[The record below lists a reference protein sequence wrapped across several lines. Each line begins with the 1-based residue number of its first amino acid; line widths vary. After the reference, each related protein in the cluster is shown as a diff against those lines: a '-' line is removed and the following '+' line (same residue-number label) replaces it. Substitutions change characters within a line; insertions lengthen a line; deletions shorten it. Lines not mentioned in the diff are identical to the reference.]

1 MRKLLALLFA
11 VLIALNFA
19 GCKTEKKLQDQVDEF
34 IQNYIYMVRDAVD
47 GQKGT
52 IQDVYDKMLS
62 AEMKKVVTFEEY
74 KDWVTRRYKG
84 KVGKEIRTAKAAIV
98 IDKQTK
104 AFMEATGR
112 TSNVGRMAA
121 AMNQDES
128 LIFTVRV
135 VKEGEQFKVEQQDV
149 MGEIMEKKE
158 EDERLTTLLK
168 DYKGLIKIDEIV
180 GKRIQGR
187 EGWAELV
194 GTILN
199 GSKDLDM
206 IRVGIRV
213 KFKDSNGDVV
223 WADKFLAVTDIR
235 LEGLRTSLLPNSV
248 KIFKTK
254 IKDIPKEWDP
264 DQPLTYSFYLID
276 GKKITPEELAAENKE
291 RAKLKKLIE
300 DTKKADEEARKQLK
314 EVWERE
320 KALKEKIKEL
330 QNQSK

>member
-1 MRKLLALLFA
+1 MRKLLALLLVA
-11 VLIALNFA
+11 LIALAFS
-19 GCKTEKKLQDQVDEF
+19 GCKTEKKLQDKVDEF
-34 IQNYIYMVRDAVD
+34 IQSYIYTIRDAVD

-52 IQDVYDKMLS
+52 VKDVYDKMVS
-62 AEMKKVVTFEEY
+62 SEMKKVVTFDEY

-84 KVGKEIRTAKAAIV
+84 KVGKKIRTAKAAIV
-98 IDKQTK
+98 IDKHTK

-149 MGEIMEKKE
+149 MGDIMEKKE
-158 EDERLTTLLK
+158 EDTRLTDLLK

-180 GKRIQGR
+180 GKRIQAR

-213 KFKDSNGDVV
+213 KFKDSNGDVI
-223 WADKFLAVTDIR
+223 WADKFLAVTDMR
-235 LEGLRTSLLPNSV
+235 FEGLRTSLLPNSV

-254 IKDIPKEWDP
+254 VKDLPKEWDP
-264 DQPLTYSFYLID
+264 EQPLSYSFYLID
-276 GKKITPEELAAENKE
+276 GNKIDEKELAVENKE
-291 RAKLKKLIE
+291 RSKLKKLIE

-314 EVWERE
+314 EVWEKE
-320 KALKEKIKEL
+320 KALKKKIKEL

>member
-1 MRKLLALLFA
+1 MRKLLALLFVA
-11 VLIALNFA
+11 LIAFA
-19 GCKTEKKLQDQVDEF
+19 FSGCKTEKKLQDKVDDF
-34 IQNYIYMVRDAVD
+34 IQSYIYTVRDAVD

-52 IQDVYDKMLS
+52 VKDVYDNMLS
-62 AEMKKVVTFEEY
+62 AEMKKVVTFDDY

-84 KVGKEIRTAKAAIV
+84 KVGKKIRTARAAIV

-104 AFMEATGR
+104 AFMEATGS
-112 TSNVGRMAA
+112 TKNVGRMAA
-121 AMNQDES
+121 AMDQDES
-128 LIFTVRV
+128 LKFLVRV
-135 VKEGEQFKVEQQDV
+135 VKEGEQFKVEQQNV
-149 MGEIMEKKE
+149 MGDIMEKKE
-158 EDERLTTLLK
+158 EDTRLTDLLK

-223 WADKFLAVTDIR
+223 WADKFLAVTDMR
-235 LEGLRTSLLPNSV
+235 YEGLRSSLLPSSV
-248 KIFKTK
+248 KVFKTK
-254 IKDIPKEWDP
+254 IKDLPKEWDP
-264 DQPLTYSFYLID
+264 DQPLSYSFYLVD
-276 GKKITPEELAAENKE
+276 GNKIGEEELAVENKE

-314 EVWERE
+314 EVWEKE

>member
-1 MRKLLALLFA
+1 MRKLSLLLLAA
-11 VLIALNFA
+11 LILVSFA
-19 GCKTEKKLQDQVDEF
+19 GCKGEKKLQDQVDEF
-34 IQNYIYMVRDAVD
+34 IQQYIYTVRDAVD
-47 GQKGT
+47 GKKGT
-52 IQDVYDKMLS
+52 IKDVYDNMLS
-62 AEMKKVVTFEEY
+62 SEMKKVVTFEEY

-135 VKEGEQFKVEQQDV
+135 IKEGEQFKVEQQDV
-149 MGEIMEKKE
+149 MGDIMEKKE

-180 GKRIQGR
+180 GKWIQGR
-187 EGWAELV
+187 EGWVELV

-199 GSKDLDM
+199 GSQDLDM

-213 KFKDSNGDVV
+213 KFKDSNGDVI
-223 WADKFLAVTDIR
+223 WADKFLAVTDMR
-235 LEGLRTSLLPNSV
+235 YEGLRSSLLPNSV
-248 KIFKTK
+248 KVFKTK
-254 IKDIPKEWDP
+254 VKDVPKEWDP
-264 DQPLTYSFYLID
+264 GQPLSYSFYLID
-276 GKKITPEELAAENKE
+276 GNKISPEELATENKE

-300 DTKKADEEARKQLK
+300 DTKKADEEARKQMK
-314 EVWERE
+314 EIWERE